1 MPGMIRFVR
10 RHRWLT
16 AAVTLG
22 CAGLVAFVLVYF
34 APQDLLIDTSVNDP
48 FPTASAAASDLPV
61 DPPNGSSSQTAS
73 KNDSSVVARGR
84 FRSGEHDTSGT
95 ALLVTLADGRVY
107 VRLQNL
113 DTSNGPDVRIWLSA
127 AGYRAPDGVVHDAAH
142 VDVGG
147 LKANHGN
154 QNYLVPAGT
163 DRSAYHSVVVWCRRF
178 EVVFGAAPL
187 AS

>member
-1 MPGMIRFVR
+1 MLGIGRFVR

-16 AAVTLG
+16 ATVTICCTALAV
-22 CAGLVAFVLVYF
+22 FVFVYF
-34 APQDLLIDTSVNDP
+34 APQDLFINTSVNEP
-48 FPTASAAASDLPV
+48 FPTASAAFARPV
-61 DPPNGSSSQTAS
+61 DAPNAS
-73 KNDSSVVARGR
+73 PSRMSPTGRSSVLARGA
-84 FRSGEHDTSGT
+84 FRSGEHDTTGT
-95 ALLVTLADGRVY
+95 VLLVALADGRVF
-107 VRLQNL
+107 VRIEGL

-127 AGYRAPDGVVHDAAH
+127 AGYRAPDDAVHDAAH

-163 DRSAYHSVVVWCRRF
+163 DLSAYHSVAIWCRRF

-187 AS
+187 A